1 MSKLTQEYITA
12 VIKWINSEYDGNI
25 EHDDSN
31 KSIYFRYKDGRLI
44 PFVYDIPSNT
54 MLFRDEEV
62 IRKLSQYFG
71 IDITEIKEI
80 LKTWTSQKL
89 DIKRN
94 VDFRFSMLMKIN
106 F

>member
-1 MSKLTQEYITA
+1 VKKKHSSIPRYPFTCAECFNTSTGRTGAIYC
-12 VIKWINSEYDGNI
+12 
-25 EHDDSN
+25 SN
-31 KSIYFRYKDGRLI
+31 ACSSNDHYFRYKDGRLI

-80 LKTWTSQKL
+80 LKQIFDKL
-89 DIKRN
+89 DNKA
-94 VDFRFSMLMKIN
+94 DK
-106 F
+106 